1 MGKYLNFREP
11 LRTLECAGLYPLIG
25 QASQKGLQLE
35 AAAHPSRGGAHGSPP
50 RESST
55 AQWPHLPP
63 SLFSRTLLEE
73 WHSQLLPWL
82 GEDREALNAAQ
93 GNTAG
98 SQRCPLQ
105 HALPF
110 DSWCCCIFC
119 PAFSSTSR
127 TEPAKMDYR
136 GPRKF
141 TQDQQG
147 QNSLTSSPLTVP
159 VSILF
164 SCLEK

>member
-1 MGKYLNFREP
+1 MRGTVSFDWAGISEGQRVHPGEVLMAPRQESHP
-11 LRTLECAGLYPLIG
+11 LLSSLIFPL
-25 QASQKGLQLE
+25 
-35 AAAHPSRGGAHGSPP
+35 P
-50 RESST
+50 RS
-55 AQWPHLPP
+55 
-63 SLFSRTLLEE
+63 FSRTLLEE